1 MELLLEDKVDS
12 DWEANSEMSLTD
24 ELSKEEKFPEGKTYL
39 LNSKQL
45 ASGQLQAL
53 AKVLDLSFS

>member
-1 MELLLEDKVDS
+1 MELLLEDKLDS

-24 ELSKEEKFPEGKTYL
+24 ELSKEEKFPEGKTYP
-39 LNSKQL
+39 LNLKRL

-53 AKVLDLSFS
+53 AKVLE